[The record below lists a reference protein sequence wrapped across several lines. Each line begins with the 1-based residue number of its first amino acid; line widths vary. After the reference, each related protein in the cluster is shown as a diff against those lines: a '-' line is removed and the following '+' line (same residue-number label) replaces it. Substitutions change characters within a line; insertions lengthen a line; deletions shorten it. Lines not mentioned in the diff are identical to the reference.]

1 MAGND
6 NIGRANARRGEVEA
20 IIDGERRI
28 LCLTLGA
35 LAEIETALGVDNIGD
50 LAARLSGGR
59 IGAPDIIAI
68 LGAAFRGGGNLV
80 ADEDVA
86 EMRVEGGIE
95 GAVRL
100 VARLLTTAF
109 LPEREG
115 APANPPEPQPAD

>member
-1 MAGND
+1 MAGHD
-6 NIGRANARRGEVEA
+6 NIGRANGRRGEVEA
-20 IIDGERRI
+20 VIDGERRI

-50 LAARLSGGR
+50 LAARLAGGR
-59 IGAPDIIAI
+59 IAAPDIIAI

-86 EMRVEGGIE
+86 EMRVDGGVE

-100 VARLLTTAF
+100 VATLLTTAF

-115 APANPPEPQPAD
+115 ATANPLKPQPAD